1 MWASNV
7 AVVLTQFEL
16 GFIINQNQKIKN
28 KKNPQTATQIL
39 KWFNDFETSISN
51 LKYIV

>member
-7 AVVLTQFEL
+7 AIVPTQFEL
-16 GFIINQNQKIKN
+16 GFIIYQNTKK

-51 LKYIV
+51 LKYIL